1 MQDQSTSHLSIEQ
14 VRQRLQVSTEL
25 LTALLNSGLLG
36 YWSQDQVP
44 LRGVENY
51 EKYGTQWR
59 SELGERIVPLETYP
73 NITALPE
80 PQGGQQPPG
89 TLFFSEIIPEN
100 LSFDNIPKDTGWLAQ
115 FYLKPNRF
123 FFPSSTALAL
133 NGPVPLK
140 LNAPRIISV
149 SKLPTCLYPSP
160 DGSLALVSIL
170 GNPKPLDSRKPF
182 EVAFDIAS
190 PLLDQLSVDF
200 DQPLPIAQVVI
211 IGIPS
216 GMITTLSPSFTAAKT
231 IGADDVLLASC
242 PHPEL
247 RDAFALYREG
257 ISSNNPFHSFLT
269 LWKVYENVCK
279 VRGEWRKKNKRA
291 ATKVT
296 QEIFPNSFAFAGY
309 IGLTFDQAK
318 QKLNTPYRVAL
329 AHGDI
334 PKSRP
339 KTAALAS
346 DFVDVSIRIPIIRYM
361 ARVGLENTRATLD
374 TTLRAT

>member
-1 MQDQSTSHLSIEQ
+1 MENQSTPCLSIEQ
-14 VRQRLQVSTEL
+14 VRHRLQVPLEL
-25 LTALLNSGLLG
+25 LSALLNSGLLG
-36 YWSQDQVP
+36 HWSQGQVP
-44 LRGVENY
+44 LSSVENY

-59 SELGERIVPLETYP
+59 SELGERVIPLETYS
-73 NITALPE
+73 NITVLPE

-100 LSFDNIPKDTGWLAQ
+100 LSFDSIAKDTGWLAQ

-123 FFPSSTALAL
+123 FFPSPTALAL

-140 LNAPRIISV
+140 LNAPKIISA

-160 DGSLALVSIL
+160 DGSLAMVSIL
-170 GNPKPLDSRKPF
+170 GNPKPLDRRKPF

-216 GMITTLSPSFTAAKT
+216 GMITTLSPSFTASKT
-231 IGADDVLLASC
+231 IGADDMLLASC

-247 RDAFALYREG
+247 GDAFALYREG

-269 LWKVYENVCK
+269 LWKVYENACK
-279 VRGEWRKKNKRA
+279 VRGEWRKKNKSVDI
-291 ATKVT
+291 KLT
-296 QEIFPNSFAFAGY
+296 QEIFSNKFAFEGY

-318 QKLNTPYRVAL
+318 QKLNAPYRVAL
-329 AHGDI
+329 AHGNAV
-334 PKSRP
+334 KSGP
-339 KTAALAS
+339 KTAASAS
-346 DFVDVSIRIPIIRYM
+346 DFVDVSMKIPIIRYM
-361 ARVGLENTRATLD
+361 ARVCLENTRATLD
-374 TTLRAT
+374 TTLQAT